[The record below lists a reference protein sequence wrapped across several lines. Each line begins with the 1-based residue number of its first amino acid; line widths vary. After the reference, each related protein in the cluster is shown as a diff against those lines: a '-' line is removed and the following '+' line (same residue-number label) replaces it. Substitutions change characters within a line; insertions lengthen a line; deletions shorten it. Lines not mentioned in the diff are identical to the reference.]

1 MIKSVI
7 FDFNGTLFDDGKYH
21 LIAWGK
27 ISEELRG
34 YPLTKEELNHKLNG
48 YTNENILKYIT
59 NDSLTKEKLINESIR
74 KEAIYRGLVNDIE
87 GGAKLIEGATDLF
100 KVLIGK
106 NIPFTI
112 SSASIKENIDFFIKT
127 FNLDSY
133 FDVSTIVYDDG
144 TFDNKAQM
152 YKASLK
158 LMNFNPED
166 TLIFEDSISGIKGA
180 YESGVKD
187 VIAIYNENLV
197 DKYKDFPLKKIVKNY
212 NNLNELF

>member
-1 MIKSVI
+1 
-7 FDFNGTLFDDGKYH
+7 
-21 LIAWGK
+21 
-27 ISEELRG
+27 
-34 YPLTKEELNHKLNG
+34 
-48 YTNENILKYIT
+48 
-59 NDSLTKEKLINESIR
+59 
-74 KEAIYRGLVNDIE
+74 
-87 GGAKLIEGATDLF
+87 
-100 KVLIGK
+100 
-106 NIPFTI
+106 
-112 SSASIKENIDFFIKT
+112 
-127 FNLDSY
+127 
-133 FDVSTIVYDDG
+133 
-144 TFDNKAQM
+144 M